1 MNDTTPNKKEKSVN
15 SQTQLSPIFVVVGAI
30 ALLLL
35 LFLAYWGVSSSVGS
49 SGRLGSSSAETEF
62 EAGNDFF
69 QAGQLAEAV
78 EAYKRAIALRPG
90 HQAAYVNLGVAYY
103 QQEEFDLAEAQYRKA
118 LELNPNDGEVAYNL
132 GALYLQQ
139 ALLKGE
145 PPDQPAYNKAV
156 EQLEQAL
163 YLAPD
168 LAEPHFS
175 LGVAYQGVAE
185 NQKAIEAFQKFLDL
199 NPVDQRAVEEAQ
211 RYLANL
217 QSR

>member
-1 MNDTTPNKKEKSVN
+1 MNDTIPDKKEKPKS
-15 SQTQLSPIFVVVGAI
+15 SQTKLSPVFFVVGAI

-35 LFLAYWGVSSSVGS
+35 FFLAYWGAASSTGISSSA
-49 SGRLGSSSAETEF
+49 GSSSAETEF

-69 QAGQLAEAV
+69 QAGEVAKAV
-78 EAYKRAIALRPG
+78 EAYKRAIVLRPS

-118 LELNPNDGEVAYNL
+118 LELKPDDGEVAYNL

-145 PPDQPAYNKAV
+145 PPDQPAYSKAV
-156 EQLEQAL
+156 KQLEQAL

-199 NPVDQRAVEEAQ
+199 NPVDQRAVQEAQ

-217 QSR
+217 QSQ